1 MAFTLASKINMALS
15 RVISSNSNG
24 NILIEEDDMTD
35 LMTLLDELNS
45 HTDLTVKL
53 SNQSKICKILQTS
66 PDIRLSPLPS
76 TDGPSSSDSPVSGGG
91 GETQAEAT

>member
-1 MAFTLASKINMALS
+1 MTLSSGTKSQGGGMALTLASKINMALS

-35 LMTLLDELNS
+35 LMSLLDELNS

-53 SNQSKICKILQTS
+53 SNQSKVCKILQAS
-66 PDIRLSPLPS
+66 PDIRLNN
-76 TDGPSSSDSPVSGGG
+76 
-91 GETQAEAT
+91 

>member
-1 MAFTLASKINMALS
+1 MAITLASKINMALS

-35 LMTLLDELNS
+35 LMSLLDELNS

-53 SNQSKICKILQTS
+53 SNQSKVCKILQAS
-66 PDIRLSPLPS
+66 PDIRLNN
-76 TDGPSSSDSPVSGGG
+76 
-91 GETQAEAT
+91 

>member
-1 MAFTLASKINMALS
+1 MALTLASKINMALS

-35 LMTLLDELNS
+35 LMSLLDELNS

-53 SNQSKICKILQTS
+53 SNQSKVCKILQAS
-66 PDIRLSPLPS
+66 PDIRLNN
-76 TDGPSSSDSPVSGGG
+76 
-91 GETQAEAT
+91 